1 MSYHAPVRLKDIQR
15 VFEMQ
20 WLVIIDTTSTSYI
33 SNKVTWIKQKN
44 QFQQDSGLF
53 LVIFS
58 YIRTLSSR
66 NFSRWCRE
74 CHRGWR
80 GGGWNKK
87 KLAVW
92 RPLQMVKWLDI
103 RYEWF
108 LGPSESKNELLM
120 ILDFRIL
127 VISEYNCMTIT
138 PYI

>member
-66 NFSRWCRE
+66 NFSRWCGNAIE
-74 CHRGWR
+74 
-80 GGGWNKK
+80 GGGEEGETRKNWVCEDLSKWSND
-87 KLAVW
+87 LAFVMSDFWGLLNQKMNYSWSLTLEFSWFQNITVW
-92 RPLQMVKWLDI
+92 Q
-103 RYEWF
+103 
-108 LGPSESKNELLM
+108 
-120 ILDFRIL
+120 
-127 VISEYNCMTIT
+127 
-138 PYI
+138 